1 MAKDEKLIVITSVS
15 SEDIAIQMAQELLE
29 TYNAACIN
37 ILPKVHSIY
46 RWKGRITD
54 DFESILIIKTRSD
67 RFADV
72 KKVIEATSGYELPE
86 ILAIPVKKGS
96 KEFLEWIDIN
106 LEPAEGAE

>member
-1 MAKDEKLIVITSVS
+1 
-15 SEDIAIQMAQELLE
+15 MAQELLE

-37 ILPKVHSIY
+37 IIQKVHSIY

-54 DFESILIIKTRSD
+54 DFESVLIIKTRSD
-67 RFADV
+67 RFEDV

-96 KEFLEWIDIN
+96 REFIEWIDAN
-106 LEPAEGAE
+106 LEPSEEVE